1 MNRFL
6 FLSFNF
12 VNYLL
17 GGTFFDFSFQLLFS
31 FFVLFFGFEF
41 LFELLDCFF
50 GRLVFIFLS
59 CFSGKDSNL

>member
-1 MNRFL
+1 MFL
-6 FLSFNF
+6 FLSSNF

-17 GGTFFDFSFQLLFS
+17 GGTFFDFSFQL
-31 FFVLFFGFEF
+31 FFFFFCVVFFGFEF

-59 CFSGKDSNL
+59 CFFGKDSNL